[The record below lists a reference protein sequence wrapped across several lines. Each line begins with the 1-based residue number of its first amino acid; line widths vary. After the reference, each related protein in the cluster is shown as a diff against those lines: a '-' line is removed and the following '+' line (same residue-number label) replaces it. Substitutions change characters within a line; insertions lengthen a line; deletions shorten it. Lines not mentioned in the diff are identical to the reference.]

1 MNTKINVLFANI
13 EKPSWL
19 AENNDTKK
27 LTTIEK
33 LTKEQNEQTE
43 IITKDTTQKLNTLK
57 DGFEK
62 RKEVMKLKDK
72 VFDKIKGLSQE
83 VSTLNIP
90 DKIKQMVSVENIE
103 PKFDEYINQIENT
116 DDILKALNGIDNIL
130 IKVEII
136 INKVKNNPNN
146 ISFNEITWLKNYMK
160 EQFDEITWFVS
171 IENKERLQNILILII
186 NTITMIASAI
196 TAALFLDAAWVWI
209 LVWGG
214 IWMFLWMFLWLFL
227 SIKSFWIVTSDLT
240 EETIKNYILDTL
252 DDEIKDKY
260 IDKKDFNRLYDYIK
274 NKNDLDY
281 ETSSTVET
289 KFWILKTK
297 LLNNIMN
304 YSKKYGDI
312 KSKEDFKKFVD
323 YIISIY

>member
-27 LTTIEK
+27 LTTNEK
-33 LTKEQNEQTE
+33 LTKEQNKQTE

-146 ISFNEITWLKNYMK
+146 ISFDEITWLKNYMK

>member
-27 LTTIEK
+27 LTTNEK
-33 LTKEQNEQTE
+33 LTKEQNKQTE

-289 KFWILKTK
+289 KFWILETK